1 MGFKAIDIT
10 PIASYGPTA
19 LTPSNKDVQTKVFAV
34 LRTDT
39 AATVKCVLPA
49 DSTIMDMRIF
59 SPTASD
65 AATTAVISVG
75 IPGANT
81 TYLNTVDVKTAA
93 GMIRPTTKLANMIN
107 LENIPLGPDIQLNA
121 IYAETGTASTVGGP
135 FYVIVEY
142 VR

>member
-10 PIASYGPTA
+10 PISSLGPTA
-19 LTPSNKDVQTKVFAV
+19 TTPCNKDVIVKVFAV
-34 LRTDT
+34 SRTDT
-39 AATVKCVLPA
+39 AATVKCVLPS
-49 DSTIMDMRIF
+49 DSTIIDMRIF

-65 AATTAVISVG
+65 AATTAVVSVG

-93 GMIRPTTKLANMIN
+93 GMIRPTSKLANMMT
-107 LENIPLGPDIQLNA
+107 LENPPAVDIQLNA
-121 IYAETGTASTVGGP
+121 IYAETGTASTTGGP